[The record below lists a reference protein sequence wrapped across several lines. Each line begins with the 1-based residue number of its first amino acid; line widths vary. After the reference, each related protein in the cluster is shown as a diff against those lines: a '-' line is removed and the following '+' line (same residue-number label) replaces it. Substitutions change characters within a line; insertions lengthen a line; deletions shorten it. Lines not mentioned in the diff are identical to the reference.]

1 MNKIFLQYF
10 SKILFVLVLVFSI
23 YSCDSATV
31 TPSPEANTISGTVT
45 FADTN
50 FTFTGGYYDVAAFN
64 SWPPS
69 GAPTGDDS
77 VTITKNGNVYTAS
90 YKIKGLANG
99 SYVLAM
105 GWRPI
110 AGGQSPVMGLYG
122 CDTSHNFSC
131 VPTSVSI
138 THNTGVENIN
148 FICWADT
155 SKKLF

>member
-1 MNKIFLQYF
+1 MDKSFYKNL
-10 SKILFVLVLVFSI
+10 SKILFVLTLVFTI
-23 YSCDSATV
+23 YSCDSATI

-64 SWPPS
+64 SWPPM
-69 GAPTGDDS
+69 GAPSGDDS
-77 VTITKNGNVYTAS
+77 VSIVKNGNVYTAT
-90 YKIKGLANG
+90 YKIKGLADGN
-99 SYVLAM
+99 YVIAM

-131 VPTSVSI
+131 VPTNVSI
-138 THNTGVENIN
+138 TNNNGVENIN

>member
-1 MNKIFLQYF
+1 MNKTLLQNF
-10 SKILFVLVLVFSI
+10 SKILFVLVLVFTI

-31 TPSPEANTISGTVT
+31 TPSPEANSISGTVT

-50 FTFTGGYYDVAAFN
+50 FTFTGGYYDVAAFS
-64 SWPPS
+64 SWPPT
-69 GAPTGDDS
+69 GAPTGNDS
-77 VTITKNGNVYTAS
+77 VVITQNGNVYTAS
-90 YKIKGLANG
+90 YKVQGLSDG
-99 SYVLAM
+99 TYYIAM

-110 AGGQSPVMGLYG
+110 TGGQSPVMGLYG

-131 VPTSVSI
+131 LPTGVSI
-138 THNTGVENIN
+138 TSNAGVENIN